1 MIVGRST
8 DYTRPGK
15 VKTRSEDW
23 FIAAGAGRDAAKAG
37 KTREDNPYVP
47 NRPDWRAWREGWQ
60 CQTLHGEDVTRRY
73 RMAERKYRGRGQVDY
88 TADALHDFAR
98 YAVAPDLPDELRQ
111 FASET
116 YRQVKREAAIKAR
129 VCPIAPAP
137 FRRTA
142 AELEA
147 AVEMVIRRWPD
158 VGITEISMSTG
169 IMDGRIRKTQA
180 WQRHSA
186 AKEEG

>member
-1 MIVGRST
+1 MKIGRST
-8 DYTRPGK
+8 DHAPDTR
-15 VKTRSEDW
+15 KTRSEDW
-23 FIAAGAGRDAAKAG
+23 FIAAQAGRDAAKAG

-60 CQTLHGEDVTRRY
+60 CQTLHNEDITRRY
-73 RMAERKYRGRGQVDY
+73 RMSEARYRGRGQVDY

-116 YRQVKREAAIKAR
+116 FRQVKREATIKAR
-129 VCPIAPAP
+129 VCPIAPSP

-142 AELEA
+142 AELEN
-147 AVEMVIRRWPD
+147 AVEMVLRRWPG

-180 WQRHSA
+180 WQRHKA
-186 AKEEG
+186 AKEGRE

>member
-8 DYTRPGK
+8 DYTGPGK

-37 KTREDNPYVP
+37 KMRDANPYTP
-47 NRPDWRAWREGWQ
+47 NRPDWRAWRDGWQ
-60 CQTLHGEDVTRRY
+60 CQTLHNEDITRRY
-73 RMAERKYRGRGQVDY
+73 RMSEPKHRGRGQIDY

-98 YAVAPDLPDELRQ
+98 CAVAPDLPDELRQ

-116 YRQVKREAAIKAR
+116 HRQVRREAMIKAR
-129 VCPIAPAP
+129 VSPIAPAP
-137 FRRTA
+137 FRRTPE
-142 AELEA
+142 ELEA
-147 AVEMVIRRWPD
+147 AVEAVIRRWPGA
-158 VGITEISMSTG
+158 GITEISMSTG
-169 IMDGRIRKTQA
+169 MMDGRIRKTRA

-186 AKEEG
+186 AKGGG